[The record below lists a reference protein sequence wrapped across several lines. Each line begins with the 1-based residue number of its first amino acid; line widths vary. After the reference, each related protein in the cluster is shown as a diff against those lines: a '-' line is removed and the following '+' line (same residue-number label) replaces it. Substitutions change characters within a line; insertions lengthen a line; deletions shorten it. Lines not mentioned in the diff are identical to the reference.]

1 MFFLAFKQL
10 LARPLQTLLAL
21 LAIAFGAAAFLILS
35 GMMLGFRE
43 VFIQRLINTA
53 AHISIKAEEST
64 IEEHSLDGSFFP
76 GDLVKWIVPPVSHDE
91 PPHLEYA
98 QGWFDRLDAD
108 DNVEAYAPQMVA
120 QALVSRGK
128 LSRTISLIGVEAAK
142 QVKATDVQSDMTVGN
157 FSDLDKGGFQIII
170 GESLA
175 QKLGLHQNDTL
186 DIVTVKGN
194 ILPSKV
200 AGFFNTGM
208 DQIDDVV
215 SYAPIHYVQQ
225 VNQTP
230 GQVSQIIVKLK
241 DITLAKRVADQWAA
255 MSREKIQSWDEANA
269 NFFTVFKMQ
278 DMIRYI
284 LSAVVLMIAA
294 FVIFIVLNM
303 IVMQKR
309 GEIAILR
316 SMGYDA
322 GDIIQL
328 FLSQGLFLGFF
339 GGLLGLGLGTLVCL
353 YIQSIKFTGGM
364 GMARGMDHM
373 LIAWHAYF
381 YITAFLLA
389 FLSGLVAGFWP
400 AYTASRMHPIDILR
414 SEGG

>member
-1 MFFLAFKQL
+1 MLYLALKQL
-10 LARPLQTLLAL
+10 AARPLQTLLAL
-21 LAIAFGAAAFLILS
+21 LAVAFGAAAFLILS

-53 AHISIKAEEST
+53 AHISIKAEESV
-64 IEEHSLDGSFFP
+64 IEEHSLDDTFFP
-76 GDLVKWIVPPVSHDE
+76 DRLVKWIVPPVSHDE

-108 DNVEAYAPQMVA
+108 PKVEAYAPQLTA

-128 LSRTISLIGVEAAK
+128 LSQTISLIGVEAAR
-142 QVKATDVQSDMTVGN
+142 QVQATDVQSDMTQGN
-157 FSDLDKGGFQIII
+157 FMDLDKGGFQIII

-175 QKLGLHQNDTL
+175 QKLGLHLNDTL
-186 DIVTVKGN
+186 NIATIKGQT
-194 ILPSKV
+194 IPSKV

-208 DQIDDVV
+208 DQIDQVV
-215 SYAPIHYVQQ
+215 AYAPIHYVQQ
-225 VNQTP
+225 VNLTP

-241 DITLAKRVADQWAA
+241 DITQAKAVADQWATL
-255 MSREKIQSWDEANA
+255 SREKIQSWDEANA

-316 SMGYDA
+316 SMGYEA
-322 GDIIQL
+322 SDIIQL
-328 FLSQGLFLGFF
+328 FLSQGVFLGFF

-353 YIQSIKFTGGM
+353 YIQSIKFASGM

-373 LIAWHAYF
+373 IIAWHAYF
-381 YITAFLLA
+381 YITAFSLA
-389 FLSGLVAGFWP
+389 FISGLVAGFWP